1 MRWSSLIL
9 HFGMLGLLIQSI
21 VAKPLSVSPEGT
33 FSFNGRQSITAK
45 QFSRRLDGLEK
56 EFAEVTGYRPSEAP
70 PVIIVLHPHDDRL
83 QGRALLRMD
92 TVEGG
97 IPKIQVDV
105 AEENLSSSAVATVV
119 AQAMLLR
126 RYYNGK
132 SPDPGSRIVEFPSWL
147 IHGLGKLS
155 DPEAKQAVIPISYI
169 KGGTPPTIAD
179 LLIQKAPPEGNSVL
193 LDIYDTMAAALLS
206 AGLKNQG
213 GDQTLR
219 AWIGEFN
226 PNDPKRSPSYWP
238 PGWSM
243 ELVERRWLLLM
254 AGNSAENETVSSLL
268 SVKEVLARYDAALS
282 EIATPNHSLA
292 LLKKQKGADYL
303 VGQLSTRLIAL
314 RLRANPLT
322 DSLLDETIQ
331 LCLKFKHLSQ
341 KKIAEREK
349 ELTFIRDKLQKN
361 SQAIEAYL
369 DWYEAA
375 KIPLRSGIFDKLLNT
390 KESSIQKGPVGHYLD
405 VIEQR
410 GW

>member
-1 MRWSSLIL
+1 MRWPLLIL
-9 HFGMLGLLIQSI
+9 LLGMLIQR
-21 VAKPLSVSPEGT
+21 VAANPPSVSPEGT
-33 FSFNGRQSITAK
+33 FSLNGRESIVAK
-45 QFSRRLDGLEK
+45 KFSRRLAGFEK
-56 EFAEVTGYRPSEAP
+56 EFAEVTGYGQSEAP
-70 PVIIVLHPHDDRL
+70 PVIVVLHPHEDSL
-83 QGRALLRMD
+83 QGRAFLRMD

-97 IPKIQVDV
+97 IPKIQVDL
-105 AEENLSSSAVATVV
+105 AEESLRSPELATVV

-132 SPDPGSRIVEFPSWL
+132 SPDPGSQIVEFPAWL
-147 IHGLGKLS
+147 LHGLGKLS
-155 DPEAKQAVIPISYI
+155 DPEAIQAVIPISYI

-179 LLIQKAPPEGNSVL
+179 LLIQKAPSEGNSIL
-193 LDIYDTMAAALLS
+193 LDIYDTMSAELLS

-226 PNDPKRSPSYWP
+226 PNAPKRSPSSWP

-254 AGNSAENETVSSLL
+254 AGNSEKNESVSSLL
-268 SVKEVLARYDAALS
+268 TVGDVIARYDSILS

-322 DSLLDETIQ
+322 DPLLDETIQ
-331 LCLKFKHLSQ
+331 LFLKFKHLSQ
-341 KKIAEREK
+341 KKIAEKEK
-349 ELTFIRDKLQKN
+349 GLASMRDELQKR

-375 KIPLRSGIFDKLLNT
+375 KLPVRSGVFDNLLNT
-390 KESSIQKGPVGHYLD
+390 KEAPIQKGPVGQYLD
-405 VIEQR
+405 KVEER

>member
-1 MRWSSLIL
+1 MRWPSLIL
-9 HFGMLGLLIQSI
+9 FLGMLIQSV

-33 FSFNGRQSITAK
+33 FSLNGRQAIASK
-45 QFSRRLDGLEK
+45 QFSRRLAAFEK
-56 EFAEVTGYRPSEAP
+56 EFAELTGYGPSEAP
-70 PVIIVLHPHDDRL
+70 PVIVVLHPHADNL
-83 QGRALLRMD
+83 QGRAFLRMD

-97 IPKIQVDV
+97 IPKIQVDL
-105 AEENLSSSAVATVV
+105 AEESLLSPVLDTVV

-147 IHGLGKLS
+147 LHGLGKLS
-155 DPEAKQAVIPISYI
+155 DPEAIQAVIPISYI

-179 LLIQKAPPEGNSVL
+179 LLIQKAPPEDNSVL
-193 LDIYDTMAAALLS
+193 LDIYDTMCAELLS

-219 AWIGEFN
+219 AWIGEFD
-226 PNDPKRSPSYWP
+226 PNVPKRTPSSWP

-254 AGNSAENETVSSLL
+254 AGNSGNSETVSSLL
-268 SVKEVLARYDAALS
+268 TVREVIERYDGVLA

-322 DSLLDETIQ
+322 DPLLDETIQ
-331 LCLKFKHLSQ
+331 LFLKFKHLSQ
-341 KKIAEREK
+341 KKIAERENGLSSMRA
-349 ELTFIRDKLQKN
+349 ELQKR

-375 KIPLRSGIFDKLLNT
+375 KLPVRSGVFDKLLNT
-390 KESSIQKGPVGHYLD
+390 KEPSIQKGPVGQYLD
-405 VIEQR
+405 KVEER